1 MDLFHLGGI
10 IKLSIFPLAKA
21 LPKSKD
27 EKNEQS
33 KFASRPY
40 LPETVEISTEEDLI
54 SAITTNAWSPFVF
67 NGFRHRDN
75 FVSTDFLVLDIDS
88 GLNIEESEKRV
99 SEAGYA
105 CLCVVTTSHT
115 PENHR
120 YRLCFPLSRTIT
132 SVDDFEASILDLMEA
147 FPESDPSCKDYAR
160 FFFGSST
167 EDGYWLD
174 GELLEPIK
182 AKKEPIKGTF
192 SRPNTES
199 KIKVTEDV
207 KELINELYGEDR
219 DYIPEC
225 VDFFLRYSSTGLPGS
240 WTISLN
246 NFVFVLSLQK
256 VNYDVI
262 YDLVE
267 FLSPEELDKRDLA
280 TIKRAY
286 EDGERLRDEI

>member
-75 FVSTDFLVLDIDS
+75 FISTDFLVLDIDS
-88 GLNIEESEKRV
+88 GLTIEESEKRV

-225 VDFFLRYSSTGLPGS
+225 VDHFLRNAGSGLPGT
-240 WTISLN
+240 WVCDLN
-246 NFVFVLSLQK
+246 SFCYTLSLQ
-256 VNYDVI
+256 NIEEYVI
-262 YDLVE
+262 FDIVE
-267 FLSPEELDKRDLA
+267 FLAPDILDKRDIDC
-280 TIKRAY
+280 IKRACR
-286 EDGERLRDEI
+286 DGKRDRSK